1 MRAMIRFGK
10 QPRLRF
16 ISHLDLQRFFQ
27 RALNRTGLPIAWTQG
42 FNPHPI
48 LSFGSALALGW
59 TSEYEILDVKL
70 SAPMGR
76 RRTEDAMRAALPVD
90 LPVLEVRMV
99 DDRHPAPMAMVR
111 ASDYE
116 ITLSGETAAA
126 TLDAAEEFLRRES
139 VMAMRKTKSGERE
152 VDIRPMALSLER
164 EGDVLS
170 ARLMLTEKD
179 TLKPDLLV
187 RALAEIAGAEVPE
200 MRIHRRCL
208 LGEDES
214 GALKGVKTVRLDKSF
229 KPIPG
234 TEEDLDCELLLI
246 AAGFLGPQRYVPE
259 AFGLE
264 LTPRS
269 CVRTPEGGYSTNV
282 PKVFSAGDMRR
293 GQSLVVWAIQEGRA
307 AAREVDAFLMG
318 YTN

>member
-76 RRTEDAMRAALPVD
+76 RRTEEAMRAALPVD

-187 RALAEIAGAEVPE
+187 RALAEIAGVEVPE

-214 GALKGVKTVRLDKSF
+214 GALKPLM
-229 KPIPG
+229 
-234 TEEDLDCELLLI
+234 EL
-246 AAGFLGPQRYVPE
+246 
-259 AFGLE
+259 
-264 LTPRS
+264 
-269 CVRTPEGGYSTNV
+269 
-282 PKVFSAGDMRR
+282 
-293 GQSLVVWAIQEGRA
+293 
-307 AAREVDAFLMG
+307 
-318 YTN
+318 

>member
-99 DDRHPAPMAMVR
+99 DDRHPAPMAIVR

-139 VMAMRKTKSGERE
+139 VMAVRKTKSGERE
-152 VDIRPMALSLER
+152 VDIRPMALLLER

-214 GALKGVKTVRLDKSF
+214 GALKPLM
-229 KPIPG
+229 
-234 TEEDLDCELLLI
+234 EL
-246 AAGFLGPQRYVPE
+246 
-259 AFGLE
+259 
-264 LTPRS
+264 
-269 CVRTPEGGYSTNV
+269 
-282 PKVFSAGDMRR
+282 
-293 GQSLVVWAIQEGRA
+293 
-307 AAREVDAFLMG
+307 
-318 YTN
+318 

>member
-76 RRTEDAMRAALPVD
+76 KRTEEAMRAALPVD

-139 VMAMRKTKSGERE
+139 VMAVRKTKSGERE
-152 VDIRPMALSLER
+152 VDIRPMALLLER

-214 GALKGVKTVRLDKSF
+214 GALKPLM
-229 KPIPG
+229 
-234 TEEDLDCELLLI
+234 EL
-246 AAGFLGPQRYVPE
+246 
-259 AFGLE
+259 
-264 LTPRS
+264 
-269 CVRTPEGGYSTNV
+269 
-282 PKVFSAGDMRR
+282 
-293 GQSLVVWAIQEGRA
+293 
-307 AAREVDAFLMG
+307 
-318 YTN
+318 

>member
-126 TLDAAEEFLRRES
+126 TLAAAEEFLRRES
-139 VMAMRKTKSGERE
+139 VMAVRKTKSGERE
-152 VDIRPMALSLER
+152 VDIRPMALLLER
-164 EGDVLS
+164 KGDVLS

-214 GALKGVKTVRLDKSF
+214 GALKPLM
-229 KPIPG
+229 
-234 TEEDLDCELLLI
+234 EL
-246 AAGFLGPQRYVPE
+246 
-259 AFGLE
+259 
-264 LTPRS
+264 
-269 CVRTPEGGYSTNV
+269 
-282 PKVFSAGDMRR
+282 
-293 GQSLVVWAIQEGRA
+293 
-307 AAREVDAFLMG
+307 
-318 YTN
+318 

>member
-116 ITLSGETAAA
+116 IALSGETAAA

-152 VDIRPMALSLER
+152 VDIRPMALSLKR

-214 GALKGVKTVRLDKSF
+214 GALKPLM
-229 KPIPG
+229 
-234 TEEDLDCELLLI
+234 EL
-246 AAGFLGPQRYVPE
+246 
-259 AFGLE
+259 
-264 LTPRS
+264 
-269 CVRTPEGGYSTNV
+269 
-282 PKVFSAGDMRR
+282 
-293 GQSLVVWAIQEGRA
+293 
-307 AAREVDAFLMG
+307 
-318 YTN
+318 